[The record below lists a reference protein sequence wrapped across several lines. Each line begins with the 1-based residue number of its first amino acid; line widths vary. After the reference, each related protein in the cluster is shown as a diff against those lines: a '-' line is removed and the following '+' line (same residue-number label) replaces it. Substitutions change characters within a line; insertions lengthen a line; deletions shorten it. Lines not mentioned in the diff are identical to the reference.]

1 MTAPSEGRQP
11 GGRRSG
17 AGAVASRPPV
27 PAAGE
32 PESGWLV
39 RDGEVLASL
48 EIARGRVAKARGLLG
63 RQTLDGALLI
73 EGARSV
79 HSFSMAFE
87 LDVAFL
93 DGDNQVIRTLRLHRN
108 RLTFPVW
115 RARAVLE
122 APAGAFGHW
131 ELKVGDVVEI
141 RGCDH
146 DDNGR

>member
-1 MTAPSEGRQP
+1 MGREP
-11 GGRRSG
+11 GVL
-17 AGAVASRPPV
+17 AMASRFRIP
-27 PAAGE
+27 GTE
-32 PESGWLV
+32 DPESGWLV

-48 EIARGRVAKARGLLG
+48 EIARGRVAKTRGLLG
-63 RQTLDGALLI
+63 RNSLEGALLI

-93 DGDNQVIRTLRLHRN
+93 DAENQVIRTLRLHRN
-108 RLTFPVW
+108 RVTFPVW
-115 RARAVLE
+115 RARSVLE

-131 ELKVGDVVEI
+131 ELKVGDIVEI

-146 DDNGR
+146 DDDRG

>member
-1 MTAPSEGRQP
+1 MARRFRIP
-11 GGRRSG
+11 G
-17 AGAVASRPPV
+17 AE
-27 PAAGE
+27 E
-32 PESGWLV
+32 PEPGWLV

-48 EIARGRVAKARGLLG
+48 EIARGRVAKAQGLLG
-63 RQTLDGALLI
+63 RDALDGALLI

-93 DGDNQVIRTLRLHRN
+93 DADNQVIRTLRLHRN
-108 RLTFPVW
+108 RVTFPVW

-141 RGCDH
+141 RGCEPDS
-146 DDNGR
+146 GIP

>member
-1 MTAPSEGRQP
+1 
-11 GGRRSG
+11 
-17 AGAVASRPPV
+17 
-27 PAAGE
+27 
-32 PESGWLV
+32 
-39 RDGEVLASL
+39 L
-48 EIARGRVAKARGLLG
+48 EIARGRVAKTRGLLG
-63 RQTLDGALLI
+63 RNTLEGALLI

-93 DGDNQVIRTLRLHRN
+93 DAENQIIRTLRLHRN
-108 RLTFPVW
+108 RVTFPVW
-115 RARAVLE
+115 RARSVLE

-146 DDNGR
+146 DDARG

>member
-1 MTAPSEGRQP
+1 MTSRLPSR
-11 GGRRSG
+11 
-17 AGAVASRPPV
+17 
-27 PAAGE
+27 AAEE
-32 PESGWLV
+32 PEAGWLV

-63 RQTLDGALLI
+63 RDTHDGALLI

-93 DGDNQVIRTLRLHRN
+93 DADNQVIRTLRLHRN
-108 RLTFPVW
+108 RVTLPVW

-141 RGCDH
+141 RGCD
-146 DDNGR
+146 DDQSL

>member
-1 MTAPSEGRQP
+1 M
-11 GGRRSG
+11 
-17 AGAVASRPPV
+17 ASRFRIP
-27 PAAGE
+27 GTE
-32 PESGWLV
+32 DPESGWLV

-48 EIARGRVAKARGLLG
+48 EIARGRVAKTRGLLG
-63 RQTLDGALLI
+63 RNSLEGALLI

-93 DGDNQVIRTLRLHRN
+93 DAENQVIRTLRLHRN
-108 RLTFPVW
+108 RVTFPVW
-115 RARAVLE
+115 RARSVLE

-131 ELKVGDVVEI
+131 ELKVGDIVEI

-146 DDNGR
+146 DDDRG